1 MGLGPRR
8 VSVDQT
14 YLMNIECGSRH
25 QIRVVDSADVE
36 SCDKSNL
43 LALGKTRVWREWMRC
58 DCKSVMALLLP
69 SSTASWTTQEIF
81 TRLCLRSPLAGL
93 YTIAITILLR

>member
-8 VSVDQT
+8 VNVDQT

-25 QIRVVDSADVE
+25 QIRIVDSADVE

-43 LALGKTRVWREWMRC
+43 LALGKTIVWWTGENGC
-58 DCKSVMALLLP
+58 FA
-69 SSTASWTTQEIF
+69 TA
-81 TRLCLRSPLAGL
+81 RA
-93 YTIAITILLR
+93 